1 MVLVESLVWG
11 EPFAVRRSPRR
22 SNVKRA
28 SSPVA
33 FDGAVTHLQKFH
45 SLQSRNDGR
54 GRPSHNVETS
64 PQGARRSTTS
74 FIPFAVRRSPRRSNV
89 KRASSPVAF
98 DGAVTHLQKFNSLQ
112 SRNDGRGRPSH
123 NVETSSQGARRS
135 TTSFIQFA
143 VWSLESA
150 FGVGVRWALRM
161 ASHRP
166 HRHPDT
172 KP

>member
-74 FIPFAVRRSPRRSNV
+74 FIPFAVRRSPFTVR
-89 KRASSPVAF
+89 SSPFGVWGSGFA
-98 DGAVTHLQKFNSLQ
+98 GRCGWRHTALTITMPPKLSSLQ
-112 SRNDGRGRPSH
+112 PLRC
-123 NVETSSQGARRS
+123 
-135 TTSFIQFA
+135 
-143 VWSLESA
+143 SA
-150 FGVGVRWALRM
+150 PLW
-161 ASHRP
+161 
-166 HRHPDT
+166 
-172 KP
+172 

>member
-74 FIPFAVRRSPRRSNV
+74 FIPFAVRRS
-89 KRASSPVAF
+89 
-98 DGAVTHLQKFNSLQ
+98 
-112 SRNDGRGRPSH
+112 
-123 NVETSSQGARRS
+123 
-135 TTSFIQFA
+135 QFA
-143 VWSLESA
+143 VRGLGFAGRCGWRHTALTITMPPKLSSLQPLRCSA
-150 FGVGVRWALRM
+150 PLW
-161 ASHRP
+161 
-166 HRHPDT
+166 
-172 KP
+172 